1 MKGVISPRL
10 RKILNDPE
18 LRVKFF
24 KEYFG
29 VEFVNPPKHRPKI
42 KEPELKKGT
51 RTKKR
56 NFLDIILGK

>member
-24 KEYFG
+24 EDYFG
-29 VEFVNPPKHRPKI
+29 VTFSNPPKERVI
-42 KEPELKKGT
+42 LKEHKQKTFGIS
-51 RTKKR
+51 
-56 NFLDIILGK
+56 F

>member
-18 LRVKFF
+18 LTVKFF
-24 KEYFG
+24 KDYFG
-29 VEFVNPPKHRPKI
+29 IQFINPPKERPKLQ
-42 KEPELKKGT
+42 EYRLK
-51 RTKKR
+51 KKR